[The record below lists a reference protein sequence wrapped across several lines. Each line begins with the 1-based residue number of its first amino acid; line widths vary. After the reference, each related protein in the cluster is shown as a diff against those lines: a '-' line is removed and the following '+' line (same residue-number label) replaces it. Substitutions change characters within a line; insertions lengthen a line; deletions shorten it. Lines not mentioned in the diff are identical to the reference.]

1 MSVRDYENVDYVPSK
16 PPISLL
22 FLSLSW
28 DEEDN
33 KDEDY
38 EKAIISPPK
47 PLSPSP

>member
-1 MSVRDYENVDYVPSK
+1 MAIQIVQFVALILPQNPL
-16 PPISLL
+16 SL
-22 FLSLSW
+22 LSLSW